1 MSDEKSP
8 GAPAPL
14 PGADSLSE
22 PITPTVP
29 PEQVSST
36 TDADQVPNSVSLS
49 AKSIPSPT
57 IAPIESEQDRPRRLS
72 MFMKSLARLLGLSRP
87 ELPNYLHE
95 TEIIRR
101 LQLNS
106 KDLVDHI
113 HSISLRLLDGDDKRG
128 SALDSKATSLL
139 GAVGLSLTV
148 AFTFGG
154 TLLEHPERFSG
165 IGFLGYKAIVSI
177 YAIALISGLVA
188 GYFALRALQIRAH
201 RGIDEQDFLRS
212 DVLNASETDDTGGV
226 TYYKRY
232 LAAHYLNVSHQNSVV
247 YDDKAFRIQIG
258 QRFFFLFLLGLLFIG
273 GAIVWIAFGLSSL
286 PPSAKATVTVEKSEP
301 STQGTGGSISSLRP
315 SPPPPTPSPGDGVIA
330 PRALF
335 PDGGSA
341 PAQEATTVTTPPK
354 MPQQPVRQTST
365 NPPPKLPSPPPA
377 TPPPGKGREVM
388 GNEKKTVR

>member
-1 MSDEKSP
+1 
-8 GAPAPL
+8 
-14 PGADSLSE
+14 
-22 PITPTVP
+22 
-29 PEQVSST
+29 
-36 TDADQVPNSVSLS
+36 
-49 AKSIPSPT
+49 
-57 IAPIESEQDRPRRLS
+57 
-72 MFMKSLARLLGLSRP
+72 MFMKSLARLLWASRP
-87 ELPNYLHE
+87 EPPNYLDK
-95 TEIIRR
+95 TEIVRR

-113 HSISLRLLDGDDKRG
+113 HTISLRLLDGDDKRG

-165 IGFLGYKAIVSI
+165 IGLLVYKAVVSI
-177 YAIALISGLVA
+177 YAIALLSGIVA

-212 DVLNASETDDTGGV
+212 DVLYESETEETGGV
-226 TYYKRY
+226 TFYKRY
-232 LAAHYLNVSHQNSVV
+232 LVAHYLNISHQNTVV

-258 QRFFFLFLLGLLFIG
+258 QRFFFLFLLVLLFIG
-273 GAIVWIAFGLSSL
+273 GAMVWSAFGLSSL
-286 PPSAKATVTVEKSEP
+286 PPSAKANLTVGKSEP
-301 STQGTGGSISSLRP
+301 STQRTGESLSSLRP
-315 SPPPPTPSPGDGVIA
+315 TPPQQPPTPSSGDGVIA
-330 PRALF
+330 HRALI

-341 PAQEATTVTTPPK
+341 PAQEATIVPPAAK

-365 NPPPKLPSPPPA
+365 NPPTKLPLPSPA

-388 GNEKKTVR
+388 GNMKKTVR